1 MAKKAA
7 LQISY
12 EAAIEKGLISESA
25 AERTQALRSAGD
37 LLSPALGELAARAK
51 AAEDRLDEAKSSLK
65 EITTERDTLAAKVVE
80 LQPLADKA
88 GELDTLRAENE
99 TWKADARKELVSM
112 AQQERF
118 KAEATLRAAEE
129 KLHEADNKVSA
140 SGWTELRK
148 TLADLLAQHSLPM
161 PDFWS
166 TSSDTMPSAFW
177 TLWGWSPA
185 KAKIFTAYKASYK
198 SATESFKAQA
208 YKILTSSG
216 LPSFPIFQRQSE
228 DGSQQLE
235 YAPQVEIPDLGVHR
249 ECLLEMAQRFGCAR
263 EIQQRVEQ
271 KQLEIMGRHLQ
282 QNAVVLEAQQIS
294 LSQQG
299 YGRQAQDRPA
309 QAPITG
315 FTGDCPALCVCER
328 CNPGRRRAT
337 SIDPIEETF

>member
-1 MAKKAA
+1 MKKSA
-7 LQISY
+7 LQEKFEMALKKGLES
-12 EAAIEKGLISESA
+12 ESVALQTAAIKATADMLN
-25 AERTQALRSAGD
+25 
-37 LLSPALGELAARAK
+37 PALGELTTK
-51 AAEDRLDEAKSSLK
+51 LKQAEDRLDEAKSSLK

-129 KLHEADNKVSA
+129 KLHTAENTVAS
-140 SGWTELRK
+140 SGWTELRS
-148 TLADLLAQHSLPM
+148 TLADLISRYSVPM

-235 YAPQVEIPDLGVHR
+235 YAPQVEIPDLGVRR
-249 ECLLEMAQRFGCAR
+249 ECLLEMAQRFGCDR
-263 EIQQRVEQ
+263 EIQERVQRRQ
-271 KQLEIMGRHLQ
+271 TEILGQHLR
-282 QNAVVLEAQQIS
+282 QNATSLEAQQIS
-294 LSQQG
+294 MSQRG
-299 YGRQAQDRPA
+299 YGRQQQEQPEESLTGV
-309 QAPITG
+309 PISEHLEG
-315 FTGDCPALCVCER
+315 CLGKCCA
-328 CNPGRRRAT
+328 GRGVRLPN
-337 SIDPIEETF
+337 SMDEVSE

>member
-1 MAKKAA
+1 MAKQTDLQKA
-7 LQISY
+7 Y
-12 EAAIEKGLISESA
+12 EAALLKGLTSDTA
-25 AERTQALRSAGD
+25 AERVAAIKAVSDREN
-37 LLSPALGELAARAK
+37 PALGELTTK
-51 AAEDRLDEAKSSLK
+51 LKQAEDRLDEAKSSLK

-328 CNPGRRRAT
+328 CNPGRRLAT